1 MPFIFHREGKAR
13 RTDFVQRKFQD
24 LLCVVTEK
32 ECLIFTYLSLV
43 SCNQLDKKQTI
54 EIIIRLKADT
64 LQDVDSR
71 KPINSEK
78 KI

>member
-32 ECLIFTYLSLV
+32 ECLLRHSAFNRIMISMVYISYLAGYMIPKT
-43 SCNQLDKKQTI
+43 NM
-54 EIIIRLKADT
+54 
-64 LQDVDSR
+64 
-71 KPINSEK
+71 
-78 KI
+78 

>member
-32 ECLIFTYLSLV
+32 ECLNYLHIFV
-43 SCNQLDKKQTI
+43 FGI
-54 EIIIRLKADT
+54 M
-64 LQDVDSR
+64 
-71 KPINSEK
+71 
-78 KI
+78 